1 MTISRSNIPKQLTG
15 TRKKKMV
22 MKKKGMARGGA
33 MKKKG
38 MARGGVKRRINGAMK
53 KKGMVRGGVRR

>member
-22 MKKKGMARGGA
+22 RKKRS
-33 MKKKG
+33 KG
-38 MARGGVKRRINGAMK
+38 MARGGVKRRMGGAMN
-53 KKGMVRGGVRR
+53 KKGMIRGGVRS